1 MTVNRKDN
9 RKQNPKRKRIFSI
22 ENHFHKNLSQ
32 RSYQW
37 GTREGYLK
45 KKVNSKNFNEKHF
58 SKKTFRKIGSMIVH
72 GKDIKKQNLK

>member
-37 GTREGYLK
+37 GTREGYFK
-45 KKVNSKNFNEKHF
+45 KKLTQKTSMKNI
-58 SKKTFRKIGSMIVH
+58 FRKKLSERL
-72 GKDIKKQNLK
+72 DQ